1 MIDKPSEHNGTS
13 LVNVSSNSVV
23 DDDVIFLAKR
33 EARRMRAAQK
43 YQEQYKPADTTA
55 RPIRPSTAKP
65 SATNTINNS
74 PKRGARPRTAHPSRG
89 DNLTIKSI
97 YSVHNSPSKVDR

>member
-1 MIDKPSEHNGTS
+1 
-13 LVNVSSNSVV
+13 
-23 DDDVIFLAKR
+23 
-33 EARRMRAAQK
+33 MRAAQK
-43 YQEQYKPADTTA
+43 YQEQYKSADTTA

-97 YSVHNSPSKVDR
+97 YSVHKVDRYTRTVNPVKSLPTLIPSF

>member
-1 MIDKPSEHNGTS
+1 M
-13 LVNVSSNSVV
+13 NVSSNSVV

-33 EARRMRAAQK
+33 EAQRMRAAQK
-43 YQEQYKPADTTA
+43 YQEQYKPADTKA

-65 SATNTINNS
+65 STTNTINNS
-74 PKRGARPRTAHPSRG
+74 PKRGTRPRTAHPSRG

-97 YSVHNSPSKVDR
+97 YSVHNSPSKVDRLARTINPV